1 MLTFFPP
8 PWQSASLENNRIA
21 RILALLNEKFRTP
34 LNRSFQSQLKEFS
47 LTFNHLHVS
56 ILSLFQNIVFHLVA
70 LFTFL
75 TSSFSSFYIL
85 LKYSVYLVCV
95 KLKFYFTNPTL
106 YSSSWIFSADIFLKL
121 KMPVHPWRLRFNS
134 STKFRGSRLQSEG
147 KENNRESVM
156 GRHTFFVLN
165 TLNQKCA

>member
-106 YSSSWIFSADIFLKL
+106 YSSSWIFSADIFQN
-121 KMPVHPWRLRFNS
+121 WRCQCTLGDCDLIPQPS
-134 STKFRGSRLQSEG
+134 SEAVGCSQRG
-147 KENNRESVM
+147 KKTT
-156 GRHTFFVLN
+156 GR
-165 TLNQKCA
+165 A